1 MPFDQQIAQARD
13 MNDTARSLMV
23 VHLDAPVA
31 GIGSLWCTDG
41 SAKPRFTAV
50 AKVISC

>member
-13 MNDTARSLMV
+13 MEKPTRSPMV

-31 GIGSLWCTDG
+31 GGPKCTV
-41 SAKPRFTAV
+41 R
-50 AKVISC
+50 